1 VVSGEYLVS
10 KVYKIKSCK
19 VKDKKIEG
27 NKTLNPKPEMAEKV
41 VEKKLRPQRL
51 NEFIGQEKI
60 KEQLEIF
67 LTAAQSRGEQ
77 LDHILFYGPPGLG
90 KTTLACLMARE
101 MNSNIRIT
109 SGPALTRAGDL
120 ASILTGL
127 KKGDFLFI
135 DEIHRL
141 NKLVEEMLYAAM
153 EDFALDIVLGKGPA
167 AKTVRLNLQKFTL
180 VGATTRIGL
189 ISGPMRDRFGYV
201 QQLDFYEDKD
211 LGEIVERTAEVLGVK
226 IEPQAAVS
234 IAKRSRGTP
243 RIANRLLR
251 RVRDYAEVKNDG
263 LITLREVEEALTM
276 LGVDD
281 SGLSDA
287 DRRYLDIV
295 KNQYHGGPVG
305 VENLAAS
312 LSEDVGT
319 ITEVYEPFLMKKG
332 LIKRTP
338 KGRVLGDKF

>member
-1 VVSGEYLVS
+1 MSKEIANEPVAGEEKLVEKALRPKLLDDFSGQ
-10 KVYKIKSCK
+10 
-19 VKDKKIEG
+19 KKIVD
-27 NKTLNPKPEMAEKV
+27 NLQV
-41 VEKKLRPQRL
+41 
-51 NEFIGQEKI
+51 FIQ
-60 KEQLEIF
+60 
-67 LTAAQSRGEQ
+67 AAQQRGDA
-77 LDHILFYGPPGLG
+77 LAHVLLHGPPGLG
-90 KTTLACLMARE
+90 KTTLAMLIAKE
-101 MNSNIRIT
+101 MVSNIKIT

-127 KKGDFLFI
+127 QKGDFLFTAA
-135 DEIHRL
+135 IHRL

-263 LITLREVEEALTM
+263 LITLREVEEALKM

-338 KGRVLGDKF
+338 KGRVLGNEFVK

>member
-1 VVSGEYLVS
+1 MS
-10 KVYKIKSCK
+10 KINNQEENKKTLDPK
-19 VKDKKIEG
+19 VKME
-27 NKTLNPKPEMAEKV
+27 EKV

-51 NEFIGQEKI
+51 DEFIGQEKL
-60 KEQLEIF
+60 KEQLDIF
-67 LTAAQSRGEQ
+67 LKAAKSREEA

-90 KTTLACLMARE
+90 KTTLACLMAHE
-101 MNSNIRIT
+101 MGSNIKMT

-141 NKLVEEMLYAAM
+141 NKLVEEMLYSAM
-153 EDFALDIVLGKGPA
+153 EDFALDIVLGKGPS

-201 QQLDFYEDKD
+201 QQLDFYEDID
-211 LGEIVERTAEVLGVK
+211 LEEIIERTSEVLGVK
-226 IEPQAAVS
+226 IDPEAAKS
-234 IAKRSRGTP
+234 ISKRSRGTP

-263 LITLREVEEALTM
+263 LITLNEVNDSLRM
-276 LGVDD
+276 LGVDEL
-281 SGLSDA
+281 GLSDA
-287 DRRYLDIV
+287 DRKYLEVV
-295 KNQYHGGPVG
+295 KKQYNGGPVG
-305 VENLAAS
+305 VENIAAS

-338 KGRVLGDKF
+338 KGRVLV

>member
-1 VVSGEYLVS
+1 MSN
-10 KVYKIKSCK
+10 IKNQEENK
-19 VKDKKIEG
+19 
-27 NKTLNPKPEMAEKV
+27 KTLDPKAEVEEKI

-51 NEFIGQEKI
+51 NEFIGQEKL
-60 KEQLEIF
+60 KEQLDIF
-67 LTAAQSRGEQ
+67 LKAAKSRGEA

-90 KTTLACLMARE
+90 KTTLAHLMAHE
-101 MNSNIRIT
+101 MNSNIKMT

-141 NKLVEEMLYAAM
+141 NKLVEEMLYSAM
-153 EDFALDIVLGKGPA
+153 EDFALDIVLGKGPS

-201 QQLDFYEDKD
+201 QQLDFYEDID
-211 LGEIVERTAEVLGVK
+211 LKEIIERTSDVLGVK
-226 IEPQAAVS
+226 IDPKAAKEIS
-234 IAKRSRGTP
+234 KRARGTP

-251 RVRDYAEVKNDG
+251 RVRDYAQIKNDG
-263 LITLREVEEALTM
+263 LITLKEVDEALKM
-276 LGVDD
+276 LGVDET
-281 SGLSDA
+281 GLSDA
-287 DRRYLDIV
+287 DRKYLEVV
-295 KNQYHGGPVG
+295 KKQYNGGPVG
-305 VENLAAS
+305 VENIAAS

-338 KGRVLGDKF
+338 KGRVLV

>member
-1 VVSGEYLVS
+1 M
-10 KVYKIKSCK
+10 
-19 VKDKKIEG
+19 DKKI
-27 NKTLNPKPEMAEKV
+27 LDPKIETEDKV
-41 VEKKLRPQRL
+41 VEKSLRPQKL
-51 NEFIGQEKI
+51 NEFIGQEKL
-60 KEQLEIF
+60 KEQLKIF
-67 LTAAQSRGEQ
+67 LEAAKTRGEA

-90 KTTLACLMARE
+90 KTTLAFLMARE
-101 MNSNIRIT
+101 MGSNIKMT

-141 NKLVEEMLYAAM
+141 NKLVEEMLYSAM
-153 EDFALDIVLGKGPA
+153 EDFALDIVLGKGPS

-201 QQLDFYEDKD
+201 QQLDFYDDEDLK
-211 LGEIVERTAEVLGVK
+211 EIIERTGEVLKVK
-226 IEPQAAVS
+226 IESEAAKS
-234 IAKRSRGTP
+234 ISKRSRGTP

-251 RVRDYAEVKNDG
+251 RVRDYAQVNPLSHKATDG
-263 LITLREVEEALTM
+263 QAMITVEHVDKALKM
-276 LGVDD
+276 LGVDED
-281 SGLSDA
+281 GLSDA
-287 DRRYLDIV
+287 DRKYLEIIEI
-295 KNQYHGGPVG
+295 QYGGGPVG
-305 VENLAAS
+305 VENIAAA
-312 LSEDVGT
+312 LTEDVGT

-338 KGRVLGDKF
+338 KGRVLTRL

>member
-1 VVSGEYLVS
+1 MS
-10 KVYKIKSCK
+10 KINNQEDNK
-19 VKDKKIEG
+19 
-27 NKTLNPKPEMAEKV
+27 KTLDPKVETEEKV

-51 NEFIGQEKI
+51 GEFIGQEKL
-60 KEQLEIF
+60 KEQLDIF
-67 LTAAQSRGEQ
+67 LKAAKSRNEA

-101 MNSNIRIT
+101 MGSNIKMT

-141 NKLVEEMLYAAM
+141 NKLVEEMLYSAM
-153 EDFALDIVLGKGPA
+153 EDFALDIVLGKGPS

-201 QQLDFYEDKD
+201 QQLDFYEDID
-211 LGEIVERTAEVLGVK
+211 LEEIIERTSEVLGVK
-226 IEPQAAVS
+226 IESQAAKEIS
-234 IAKRSRGTP
+234 KRARGTP

-251 RVRDYAEVKNDG
+251 RVRDYAEIRNDG
-263 LITLREVEEALTM
+263 LITINEVDQSLKM
-276 LGVDD
+276 LGVDKD
-281 SGLSDA
+281 GLSDA
-287 DRRYLDIV
+287 DRKYLEVV
-295 KNQYHGGPVG
+295 KKQYNGGPVG
-305 VENLAAS
+305 VENIAAS

-338 KGRVLGDKF
+338 KGRVLV

>member
-1 VVSGEYLVS
+1 MT
-10 KVYKIKSCK
+10 
-19 VKDKKIEG
+19 DK
-27 NKTLNPKPEMAEKV
+27 NLNPKAEINEKV
-41 VEKKLRPQRL
+41 VEKSLRPQKL
-51 NEFIGQEKI
+51 NEFIGQEKL
-60 KEQLEIF
+60 KQQLQIF
-67 LTAAQSRGEQ
+67 LEAAKNRNEA

-101 MNSNIRIT
+101 MGSNIKMT

-141 NKLVEEMLYAAM
+141 NKLVEEMLYSAM
-153 EDFALDIVLGKGPA
+153 EDFALDIVLGKGPS

-201 QQLDFYEDKD
+201 QQLDFYEDDD
-211 LGEIVERTAEVLGVK
+211 LKEIIERTGEVLKSK
-226 IEPQAAVS
+226 IEKEAAES

-243 RIANRLLR
+243 RLANRLLR
-251 RVRDYAEVKNDG
+251 RVRDYAQVKNDG
-263 LITLREVEEALTM
+263 LITLNEVEEALKM
-276 LGVDD
+276 LGVDED
-281 SGLSDA
+281 GLSDA
-287 DRRYLDIV
+287 DRKYLEVV
-295 KNQYHGGPVG
+295 KKQYGGGPVG
-305 VENLAAS
+305 VENIAAA
-312 LSEDVGT
+312 LTEDVGT

-338 KGRVLGDKF
+338 KGRVLTKI

>member
-1 VVSGEYLVS
+1 MT
-10 KVYKIKSCK
+10 
-19 VKDKKIEG
+19 DK
-27 NKTLNPKPEMAEKV
+27 NLNPNPEINEKV
-41 VEKKLRPQRL
+41 VEKSLRPQRL
-51 NEFIGQEKI
+51 NEFIGQEKL
-60 KEQLEIF
+60 KEQLKIF
-67 LTAAQSRGEQ
+67 LEAAKTRGEA

-90 KTTLACLMARE
+90 KTTLAFLMARE
-101 MNSNIRIT
+101 MGSNIKMT

-141 NKLVEEMLYAAM
+141 NKLVEEMLYGAM
-153 EDFALDIVLGKGPA
+153 EDFVLDIVLGKGPS

-201 QQLDFYEDKD
+201 QQLDFYDDEDLK
-211 LGEIVERTAEVLGVK
+211 EIIERTGEVLKVK
-226 IEPQAAVS
+226 IEAEAAES
-234 IAKRSRGTP
+234 ISKRSRGTP

-251 RVRDYAEVKNDG
+251 RVRDYAQVKNDG
-263 LITLREVEEALTM
+263 LITLNEVEKALKM
-276 LGVDD
+276 LGVDED
-281 SGLSDA
+281 GLSDA
-287 DRRYLDIV
+287 DRKYLEVI
-295 KNQYHGGPVG
+295 KKQYGGGPVG
-305 VENLAAS
+305 VENIAAA
-312 LSEDVGT
+312 LTEDIGT

-338 KGRVLGDKF
+338 KGRVLT

>member
-1 VVSGEYLVS
+1 MS
-10 KVYKIKSCK
+10 KLKQQ
-19 VKDKKIEG
+19 EEE
-27 NKTLNPKPEMAEKV
+27 KTLSPKAEIEEKV
-41 VEKKLRPQRL
+41 VEKKLRPQKL
-51 NEFIGQEKI
+51 NEFIGQEKL
-60 KEQLEIF
+60 KAQLDIF
-67 LTAAQSRGEQ
+67 LKAAKSRNEA

-101 MNSNIRIT
+101 MNCNIKMT

-141 NKLVEEMLYAAM
+141 NKLVEEMLYSAM
-153 EDFALDIVLGKGPA
+153 EDFALDIVLGKGPS

-201 QQLDFYEDKD
+201 QQLDFYEDTD
-211 LGEIVERTAEVLGVK
+211 LKEIIERTSEVLKVK
-226 IEPQAAVS
+226 IEPEAAES
-234 IAKRSRGTP
+234 ISKRSRGTP

-263 LITLREVEEALTM
+263 VITLKEVNDSLKM
-276 LGVDD
+276 LGVDNL
-281 SGLSDA
+281 GLSDA
-287 DRRYLDIV
+287 DRRYLDVV
-295 KNQYHGGPVG
+295 KNQYGGGPVG
-305 VENLAAS
+305 VENIAAS

-338 KGRVLGDKF
+338 KGRVSL

>member
-1 VVSGEYLVS
+1 MM
-10 KVYKIKSCK
+10 
-19 VKDKKIEG
+19 DK
-27 NKTLNPKPEMAEKV
+27 NLNPKADVSEKV
-41 VEKKLRPQRL
+41 VEKSLRPQRL
-51 NEFIGQEKI
+51 EEFIGQEKL
-60 KEQLEIF
+60 KQQLQIF
-67 LTAAQSRGEQ
+67 LEAAKNRNEA

-90 KTTLACLMARE
+90 KTTLSCLMAKE
-101 MNSNIRIT
+101 MGSNIKMT

-141 NKLVEEMLYAAM
+141 NKLVEEMLYSAM
-153 EDFALDIVLGKGPA
+153 EDFALDIVLGKGPS
-167 AKTVRLNLQKFTL
+167 AKTVRLDLQKFTL

-201 QQLDFYEDKD
+201 QQLNFYEDEELK
-211 LGEIVERTAEVLGVK
+211 EIIERTGEVLKVK
-226 IEPQAAVS
+226 IESDAAES

-251 RVRDYAEVKNDG
+251 RVRDYAQVKNDG
-263 LITLREVEEALTM
+263 LVTLKEVREALKM
-276 LGVDD
+276 LGVDEM
-281 SGLSDA
+281 GLNDA
-287 DRRYLDIV
+287 DRKYLDII
-295 KNQYHGGPVG
+295 KNQYGGGPVG
-305 VENLAAS
+305 VENIAAA
-312 LSEDVGT
+312 LTEDVGT

-338 KGRVLGDKF
+338 KGRVLQNKTV